1 MNLGFIGL
9 GVMGGAMAKNLL
21 AAGHALRVFDSAPG
35 AAQALAEAGAAAC
48 GSAAEAA
55 QGSRVVFLS
64 LPNDAIVGKVLG
76 EALKGLA
83 PDSYVVDFSSVSP
96 AAAARFADTAREK
109 GVTYVDAPVS
119 GGQKGAQNGTLT
131 IMAGCTEG
139 DFTALEPVLR
149 TVGKKLFCMGAAG
162 RGAAIKM
169 VNNLLLGCNMAAL
182 AEALVL
188 GRRYGLPAE
197 TMRDVIGVSSGR
209 SYAFEAKLE
218 PFILAGKY
226 DGGFAVDLQRKDLG
240 LAMDA
245 AREAAVPLPVTAA
258 AVQVYETARA
268 AGLGRKDISSL
279 VTVWEDLTGAKVTE

>member
-21 AAGHALRVFDSAPG
+21 TAGHALRVFDPAPG
-35 AAQALAEAGAAAC
+35 IATALSSAGAIHC
-48 GSAAEAA
+48 TSAASVA
-55 QGSRVVFLS
+55 QGSQIVFLS
-64 LPNDAIVGKVLG
+64 LPNDMIVSEVLEELLSMLTPG
-76 EALKGLA
+76 N
-83 PDSYVVDFSSVSP
+83 YVVDFSSISP
-96 AAAARFADTAREK
+96 NAAIQFAAKLKKED
-109 GVTYVDAPVS
+109 VTYVDAPVS

-131 IMAGCTEG
+131 IMMGCSER
-139 DFTALEPVLR
+139 DFTLLKPV
-149 TVGKKLFCMGAAG
+149 VQSIGQKLFCLGDVG

-169 VNNLLLGCNMAAL
+169 VNNLMLGCNMAAV

-188 GRRYGLPAE
+188 GRKYGLSAE
-197 TMRDVIGVSSGR
+197 TIRDVVGVSSGR

-218 PFILAGKY
+218 PFIMAEKY

-245 AREAAVPLPVTAA
+245 AREAMMPLPMTAT
-258 AVQVYETARA
+258 AVQVYEAARA

-279 VTVWEDLTGAKVTE
+279 VTMLESLAGVKVTE